1 MSVYIYVF
9 TYQWIRRG
17 GTQEKIGNKGVRKCT
32 FKLPLSLRHIYT
44 CIPYTEEPLGL

>member
-17 GTQEKIGNKGVRKCT
+17 GTQEKIGKKGVRKCI
-32 FKLPLSLRHIYT
+32 FKLPFSLTHT
-44 CIPYTEEPLGL
+44 HAHPLYR